1 MAISTVFRSI
11 PALSAALGV
20 AVAVWLPQQAG
31 ADPLPHA
38 QVVANS
44 GIAARAVLERAG
56 AESCLRGKLTNALLG
71 LSSSC
76 EREGRRDALCAFAD
90 RAAVVIPMTLAFMD
104 DTSRALLQLIG
115 QPAAP
120 P

>member
-1 MAISTVFRSI
+1 MGFRNGSI
-11 PALSAALGV
+11 LSAALAV
-20 AVAVWLPQQAG
+20 AGAVWLPQLAG
-31 ADPLPHA
+31 AAPPPHA
-38 QVVANS
+38 EVVANTGS
-44 GIAARAVLERAG
+44 AARAVLDRAG

-76 EREGRRDALCAFAD
+76 EREGRHDALCALAD
-90 RAAVVIPMTLAFMD
+90 RAAVVTPMTLAFMD

-115 QPAAP
+115 QPADP